1 MEGGGGR
8 GHLLGFA
15 PCFAMHHS
23 IEDRSVFPELQLSS
37 HLDYEEAEL
46 LPALNAYGNRL

>member
-1 MEGGGGR
+1 MEGEGEG
-8 GHLLGFA
+8 GHLLGL
-15 PCFAMHHS
+15 CSMLAMHHS